1 MSLPDFRTRPP
12 ARILVVSTLRIGD
25 ALLTTPLVR
34 SLKRAFPQAAI
45 DMVVLKGCE
54 GVLAGN
60 PDLAE
65 VIAVPLRDSRAGK
78 LAFARR
84 LWRRYDLAVSPVASD
99 RARLY
104 CWLAARWRAGFLNPV
119 AKDRAKG
126 LLLTDW
132 QYTDDLG
139 THAVEMGLR
148 LADRVGAPR
157 CGEVVLPTAGGALP
171 AGVTAPFAVLHPYPK
186 FNYKMWTEAGW
197 IGLAKALQARGLQ
210 VLLTG
215 SPDPEE
221 RATCARVAEATGA
234 ASLAGT
240 LSLAQTA
247 DLLRAAALFVGPDTA
262 VTHLAA
268 AAGVPTVALF
278 GPSHP
283 VKWGPW
289 PKDWRGSAQAG
300 SPWPEVGSGRQ
311 GNVYLLQGEG
321 DCVPCRLEGCDRH
334 VNSFSRC
341 LQELPLARVLAAIEV
356 LLGPAGQ
363 AVPVRILP

>member
-1 MSLPDFRTRPP
+1 MFHGT
-12 ARILVVSTLRIGD
+12 
-25 ALLTTPLVR
+25 
-34 SLKRAFPQAAI
+34 Q
-45 DMVVLKGCE
+45 
-54 GVLAGN
+54 GVLDGN
-60 PDLAE
+60 PDLNA
-65 VIAVPLRDSRAGK
+65 IISVPERSRWR
-78 LAFARR
+78 AR
-84 LWRRYDLAVSPVASD
+84 LTELKGMWRHYDLALSIIPSD
-99 RARLY
+99 RARIY
-104 CWLAARWRAGFLNPV
+104 GWAAGRRHVGTITPGEPRSKCWLVDAFAPFDDHGTHTVAMGLEIARIGGAEPV
-119 AKDRAKG
+119 A
-126 LLLTDW
+126 
-132 QYTDDLG
+132 
-139 THAVEMGLR
+139 
-148 LADRVGAPR
+148 
-157 CGEVVLPTAGGALP
+157 EVVLPTAGGALP
-171 AGVTAPFAVLHPYPK
+171 TAVAAPFAVLHPYPK

-197 IGLAKALQARGLQ
+197 IGLTKALQARGLQ

-221 RATCARVAEATGA
+221 RATCARVAAAAGAT
-234 ASLAGT
+234 SLAGT

-247 DLLRAAALFVGPDTA
+247 DLLRQAALFVGPDTA

-300 SPWPEVGSGRQ
+300 SPWPQVGSGRQ

-341 LQELPLARVLAAIEV
+341 LQELPLARVLAAVET
-356 LLGPAGQ
+356 LLAPPSAS
-363 AVPVRILP
+363 